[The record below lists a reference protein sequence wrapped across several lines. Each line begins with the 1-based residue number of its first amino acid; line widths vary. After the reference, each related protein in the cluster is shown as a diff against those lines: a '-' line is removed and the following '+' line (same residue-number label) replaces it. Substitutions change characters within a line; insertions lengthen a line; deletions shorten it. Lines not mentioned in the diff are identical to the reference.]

1 MIEHFKKGA
10 LAARVLRALTLG
22 ALIVVTCA
30 AGAMADEVYTYQGLP
45 FDPSAF
51 KGSDACPSVC
61 ALSGSFTLS
70 SPIGD
75 NNVVLGIIPDS
86 FSFTDGH
93 TILNNT
99 NSIFEDL
106 GFETDGTGN
115 IVGWLFAA
123 VGSDVTLESSNLGD
137 PSGDFSFDSNGNSAN
152 NSAPGAWT
160 TSSSVVTTPEPSS
173 LFLLG
178 AGLAGL
184 LGLRKRS
191 RTLATSLAN

>member
-10 LAARVLRALTLG
+10 LVASVLRALTLG

-30 AGAMADEVYTYQGLP
+30 AGALADEVYTYQGLP
-45 FDPSAF
+45 FDTFS
-51 KGSDACPSVC
+51 GETCPSVC

-75 NNVVLGIIPDS
+75 NTVVLGITPDS

-106 GFETDGTGN
+106 GFQTDATGN
-115 IVGWLFAA
+115 IVGWLFAT
-123 VGSDVTLESSNLGD
+123 VGSDVTFESSNLGD

-152 NSAPGAWT
+152 NSAAGTWT
-160 TSSSVVTTPEPSS
+160 TSSSVVNTPEPSS

-191 RTLATSLAN
+191 RTLATSLAT